1 MGGIIEE
8 LGVFFFMRDS
18 RKVTYIALFN
28 VVMMMAMKSTVPA
41 AGVAGATRV
50 EQLKA
55 IDIYLL

>member
-1 MGGIIEE
+1 
-8 LGVFFFMRDS
+8 MRDS